1 MVDSCSQ
8 SGAKLVIEAG
18 GCSCPTH
25 HFILEFFHKKIN
37 SGEKGVDL
45 QFSEAL
51 LLLAQTLE
59 VV

>member
-1 MVDSCSQ
+1 M
-8 SGAKLVIEAG
+8 IEAMS
-18 GCSCPTH
+18 CSCPTH